1 MRHSLLIANRPLPKS
16 HPRNRPSGASPK
28 TARAPVPGWL
38 WLVAGLAGG
47 ALIMALIN
55 LASGPEA
62 SAKTSQTL
70 EAAETIDAANTIEKS
85 RKQEKSIEKSV
96 DKTPKES
103 TEPTAA
109 AKPTTKFDFY
119 TLLPEQ
125 EVIEPNERPAPAAS
139 KTDTTQKPQ
148 QPAAAVSGEEFNL
161 QAGSFRSAAE
171 ADKRRAQV
179 QSLGLPSRQE
189 SVSAG
194 GDTWYRVLVGP
205 FPSRDAVTQ
214 ARDKLAAQDIDTI
227 VVRKKKLN

>member
-1 MRHSLLIANRPLPKS
+1 MRRSPLIATNRPLPKS

-28 TARAPVPGWL
+28 GARAPVPGWL

-47 ALIMALIN
+47 ALIMSLVN
-55 LASGPEA
+55 LASGPDTTT
-62 SAKTSQTL
+62 STAKTGK
-70 EAAETIDAANTIEKS
+70 TIDAAKTVETNRKSEKPIEKPVD
-85 RKQEKSIEKSV
+85 KKPEKS
-96 DKTPKES
+96 D
-103 TEPTAA
+103 EPTAA

-125 EVIEPNERPAPAAS
+125 EVIEPNERPAPTAT
-139 KTDTTQKPQ
+139 KPDTAQKSQ
-148 QPAAAVSGEEFNL
+148 QSTAAVAGEEFNL
-161 QAGSFRSAAE
+161 QAGSFRSATE

-179 QSLGLPSRQE
+179 QALGLPSRQE

-214 ARDKLAAQDIDTI
+214 ARDKLAGQSIDTI
-227 VVRKKKLN
+227 VVRKKKAG